1 MKLLAATLLLT
12 CLNSSWAN
20 TADMYKSQATM
31 YKANASESRNSE
43 SGIDHARTRRVD
55 YLSDLLKAIPANIN
69 GQIDQRSTSLK
80 VIINAEIKHKINYE
94 AVFTEEERD
103 IENDKFHFILLA
115 KMERALNKIVSL
127 KKNYNVSYKQI
138 LDQNKA
144 LITSGKTLK
153 VRMIL
158 LSNFVVK
165 NY

>member
-1 MKLLAATLLLT
+1 MKIFTAVLFLACFGNT
-12 CLNSSWAN
+12 WAN
-20 TADMYKSQATM
+20 TADMYKSQTAM
-31 YKANASESRNSE
+31 YKTNISDSQAAA
-43 SGIDHARTRRVD
+43 SGIDHAKIRRLD
-55 YLSDLLKAIPANIN
+55 YLNDLLKSIPANIN

-80 VIINAEIKHKINYE
+80 VIIEAEKTHNINYE

-115 KMERALNKIVSL
+115 KMERAINKIVKL
-127 KKNYNVSYKQI
+127 KKSYNVSYKQI
-138 LDQNKA
+138 LNQNKV
-144 LITSGKTLK
+144 LIANGKTLK